1 MFRCCRAFAAVE
13 QARGDVSLTYFEFGT
28 LAAMW
33 HFQQCGVDVAILEV
47 GLGGRLDAVNV
58 FEPDCAAVVT
68 VDLDHQEYLGND
80 RETIGRE
87 KAGVFRAGK
96 PAICG
101 DAHPPASLLSHA
113 EAIGAPLLC
122 IGRDFGFQRQ
132 ELQWSFWGPHGKHLS
147 LPFPGLRGSYQ
158 LNNASV
164 ALAILAEM
172 RSRLPVSIG
181 DIKRGLLEVDW
192 PGRFQVLPG
201 RPTTI
206 FDVGHNPHA
215 ARALAGS
222 LKTMGYHPQ
231 TFAVF
236 SMLRDKDLAEVVAAV
251 NDQIDVWLVAG
262 LDLPRGMSAEE
273 VAAQLAAANARGK
286 VLVYPN
292 IAEAYSAACDKAGEN
307 DRIVVFGSFH
317 TVAEAMAARRNRG
330 H

>member
-1 MFRCCRAFAAVE
+1 
-13 QARGDVSLTYFEFGT
+13 
-28 LAAMW
+28 
-33 HFQQCGVDVAILEV
+33 
-47 GLGGRLDAVNV
+47 
-58 FEPDCAAVVT
+58 
-68 VDLDHQEYLGND
+68 
-80 RETIGRE
+80 
-87 KAGVFRAGK
+87 
-96 PAICG
+96 
-101 DAHPPASLLSHA
+101 
-113 EAIGAPLLC
+113 
-122 IGRDFGFQRQ
+122 
-132 ELQWSFWGPHGKHLS
+132 
-147 LPFPGLRGSYQ
+147 LRGSYQ

-172 RSRLPVSIG
+172 RSRLPVSVG